1 MGMIKRIN
9 DNPESRRKAVLLLLA
24 FIVVSSFFLF
34 SEYGL
39 IKRFTV
45 SSELS
50 DINESLENAYYKS
63 DSLNK
68 DIELMQTD
76 INTIEK
82 VAREQYGMIKPGEKV
97 FVLDSS
103 FLDKT
108 KDQ

>member
-24 FIVVSSFFLF
+24 FLVVFSFFLF

-45 SSELS
+45 SSQLS
-50 DINESLENAYYKS
+50 EINESLEEAYFKS
-63 DSLNK
+63 DSLK
-68 DIELMQTD
+68 EEIELMETD
-76 INTIEK
+76 IHTIEK

-97 FVLDSS
+97 FILDSS

-108 KDQ
+108 NGK